1 MTLNAIVQC
10 LRIMIQFADLILKI
24 VEMIQR

>member
-1 MTLNAIVQC
+1 MTLNSIVQC

>member
-10 LRIMIQFADLILKI
+10 LRIMIHFADLILRI